1 MGHLALQFNL
11 STGDTVEVRIDQ
23 PTNVRLMDAHN
34 YQLYR
39 RPAPYRAVGGGF
51 TAGLAR
57 LAAPTT
63 GRWVLVLDLGGRAGT
78 IRHSNA
84 VIRRAA

>member
-1 MGHLALQFNL
+1 VEHLASQFNL

-39 RPAPYRAVGGGF
+39 QLGGYRAVGGGF
-51 TAGLAR
+51 TASLVG
-57 LAAPTT
+57 LAAPST

-78 IRHSNA
+78 IRHSRA